1 MKGIRGISF
10 FIYLMLLASR
20 TVAQVNV
27 STEDIERPRHFSE
40 NIFGVGLHGSLVT
53 GFGLSF
59 RQRFAGTAIA
69 YQINGGIIKVN
80 SFLYYDIG
88 GELQF
93 DLSGSD
99 FDRIYV
105 IGGIGYYYSGE
116 NGKNDLKTP
125 LRIGIGLG
133 YEYAFTRQIGISLGL
148 LISGFFPNGDI
159 LPLPQIGIHYF
170 FK

>member
-1 MKGIRGISF
+1 M
-10 FIYLMLLASR
+10 
-20 TVAQVNV
+20 
-27 STEDIERPRHFSE
+27 HFSE
-40 NIFGVGLHGSLVT
+40 NIFGVGLHASLVS

-59 RQRFAGTAIA
+59 RQRLAGTAFA
-69 YQINGGIIKVN
+69 YQLNGGIIKIDRTLIDD
-80 SFLYYDIG
+80 FG

-93 DLSGSD
+93 DLSGSPY
-99 FDRIYV
+99 DRIYV
-105 IGGIGYYYSGE
+105 IAGAGYYYSGE
-116 NGKNDLKTP
+116 GRNELSTP

-133 YEYAFTRQIGISLGL
+133 YEYAFTRQIGVSLGL